1 MTKRFL
7 VSLTLLPAL
16 LAAAPLMAQVGARGA
31 VGTTRPATRPTTPL
45 GASTAPAVVA
55 PAVPIVLPKTFPALP
70 ADPIERAEF
79 ASKAKP
85 ITKSITSA
93 TAMMVVE
100 SLSGSELGVTADV
113 IATVVAGSRQKDPL
127 GDVLQSISAFAND
140 PIVLKTHPEVK
151 NLSDALKNKDVGVRD
166 AAVRTTATALLRDQA
181 FVTAHPTEAAV
192 YRDRMLEAAQSQA
205 VFVKKQA
212 EVGPEMTTS
221 FDEAVRAVGMRY
233 PKWEPGKIEFSF
245 GDKYT
250 PHEGGSAG
258 TCFAV
263 MLLSELE
270 GFEIDPKVAVTG
282 DITVDWKVRK
292 IGGLPAKVRG
302 AAADKC
308 LYTGVPLE
316 NRDQICDMALFYG
329 DATLR
334 DIQVFSLA
342 TLQDAVALMRKD
354 RAPQLVEAMKEFT
367 ELRPKLQGGRGTFS
381 IPANQKV
388 LENILALAPNCES
401 AKMMLEMA
409 KGAFPRALTPLFAV
423 DQLFT
428 AIHPYDNVLSGK
440 APVTR
445 QTISLAQTT
454 AARKVLTQLAPIA
467 PVELQPLV
475 TDARAIVDVCE
486 NIALGQTKLDQL
498 EIRRTNFITH
508 YRALGTNQEFRE
520 KLMRSGM

>member
-1 MTKRFL
+1 MTKHFL
-7 VSLTLLPAL
+7 ISLALLPAL
-16 LAAAPLMAQVGARGA
+16 LAAAPLPAQVGARGA
-31 VGTTRPATRPTTPL
+31 TGTTRPATRPTT
-45 GASTAPAVVA
+45 AAAPAVAA
-55 PAVPIVLPKTFPALP
+55 PAVPIIAPKTFPAVP
-70 ADPIERAEF
+70 PDPIERADF
-79 ASKAKP
+79 MSKAKP
-85 ITKSITSA
+85 IAKSITSA
-93 TAMMVVE
+93 TAMMVIE
-100 SLSGSELGVTADV
+100 SDDGSELGVTADV
-113 IATVVAGSRQKDPL
+113 IATVAAGSRQ
-127 GDVLQSISAFAND
+127 GSTF
-140 PIVLKTHPEVK
+140 
-151 NLSDALKNKDVGVRD
+151 G
-166 AAVRTTATALLRDQA
+166 
-181 FVTAHPTEAAV
+181 
-192 YRDRMLEAAQSQA
+192 A

-316 NRDQICDMALFYG
+316 NRDQICDMVLFYG

-354 RAPQLVEAMKEFT
+354 RAPQLAEALREFT
-367 ELRPKLQGGRGTFS
+367 ELKPKLQGGRGTFS

-388 LENILALAPNCES
+388 LENIVALAPNCES

-409 KGAFPRALTPLFAV
+409 KGSFPRSLTPMFAF
-423 DQLFT
+423 DQLFM
-428 AIHPYDNVLSGK
+428 AIGPYHDIILRNV
-440 APVTR
+440 PINR
-445 QTISLAQTT
+445 QTVTLAQTT
-454 AARKVLTQLAPIA
+454 AARKALTQLAPIT
-467 PVELQPLV
+467 PVELQPLL
-475 TDARAIVDVCE
+475 TDARAIVDVSE
-486 NIALGQTKLDQL
+486 NIALGQTKPELL
-498 EIRRTNFITH
+498 EVRRAGFITH
-508 YRALGTNQEFRE
+508 MQALETNKEFID